1 MKLFWMMLAGALGVA
16 ARYGLTIGVQRWM
29 ATRGAQLPVFSAL
42 GTSFPLGT
50 LVINILGSFLLAF
63 LTTLVLQGAVRP
75 EWRLILGTG
84 FLGAFT
90 TFSTFELETEELLS
104 RGAKSAAAVY
114 VFGSLFLSFA
124 SIFLGRWSALR
135 FLNMFTG
142 SHAHE

>member
-42 GTSFPLGT
+42 GASFPLGT
-50 LVINILGSFLLAF
+50 LIINVLGSFLLAF

-90 TFSTFELETEELLS
+90 TFSTFEFETFTLVREKQIATAIL
-104 RGAKSAAAVY
+104 Y
-114 VFGSLFLSFA
+114 VSLSFA
-124 SIFLGRWSALR
+124 LGLIGVFGGVWLAKKI
-135 FLNMFTG
+135 
-142 SHAHE
+142 